1 MLNYSLKTTIILFP
15 VFVVWDIQI
24 AQKDLLTTSNSF

>member
-1 MLNYSLKTTIILFP
+1 MLNYSLKTTIILFL